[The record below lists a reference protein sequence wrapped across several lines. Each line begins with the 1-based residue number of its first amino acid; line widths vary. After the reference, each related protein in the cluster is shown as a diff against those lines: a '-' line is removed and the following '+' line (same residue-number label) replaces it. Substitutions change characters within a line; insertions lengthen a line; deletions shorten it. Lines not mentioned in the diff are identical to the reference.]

1 MMRHIM
7 QDSEEDIQNA
17 FRVFDKFGKG
27 IIYVTEIRRIMESLN
42 DDISAEDIDSILG
55 FSECEERRTL
65 TYTGKFDFC
74 LFFCFVSLIVSVT

>member
-27 IIYVTEIRRIMESLN
+27 KIYVNEIRRIMESLT

-55 FSECEERRTL
+55 FSKYEAQRTL
-65 TYTGKFDFC
+65 TYTG
-74 LFFCFVSLIVSVT
+74 

>member
-1 MMRHIM
+1 M

-27 IIYVTEIRRIMESLN
+27 KIYVSEIRRIMESLT

-55 FSECEERRTL
+55 FSKYEAQRTL
-65 TYTGKFDFC
+65 TYTG
-74 LFFCFVSLIVSVT
+74 